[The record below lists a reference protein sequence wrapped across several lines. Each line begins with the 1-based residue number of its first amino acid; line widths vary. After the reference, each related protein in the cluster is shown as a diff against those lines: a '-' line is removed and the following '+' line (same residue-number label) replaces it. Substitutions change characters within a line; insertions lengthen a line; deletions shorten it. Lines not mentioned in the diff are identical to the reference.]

1 MSTMDGSD
9 QGRPPPKPASRSEPI
24 QRAAGLW
31 FDDGNHVIQAENYQF
46 RIHRSILSARSPVL
60 RRVFSEPVPKGTK
73 SIEGCPVM
81 HLQERGKYVKDFL
94 MAIYDPA

>member
-1 MSTMDGSD
+1 MMDGSD
-9 QGRPPPKPASRSEPI
+9 QGRPPPEPTSRSGPI
-24 QRAAGLW
+24 QRPAGLW

-60 RRVFSEPVPKGTK
+60 HRKLFSEPSPEGTK
-73 SIEGCPVM
+73 SIEGCPVT

>member
-1 MSTMDGSD
+1 MDGSD
-9 QGRPPPKPASRSEPI
+9 KGRPPPKPTSPELFLRPTE
-24 QRAAGLW
+24 LW
-31 FDDGNHVIQAENYQF
+31 FDDGNNVIQAGNYQF

-60 RRVFSEPVPKGTK
+60 RRIFSEPVPEGTK

-81 HLQERGKYVKDFL
+81 CLQDHGEYLKNFL